1 FFIAQN
7 KQAGHDPAAVSGTP
21 GDQKNLGGTML
32 QDMRDKAQS
41 WVAKV
46 IVGVI
51 VLVFAVTGWESSS
64 RLTSN
69 EQKAAEVNG
78 TVISTAE
85 LEQAVS
91 QQRRQLSQQL
101 QQLGEQFDP
110 DMIDE
115 QVLRRSVL
123 QGLIDRAVLLD
134 AARDADLR
142 VSEQMIDQ

>member
-1 FFIAQN
+1 MTLPRC
-7 KQAGHDPAAVSGTP
+7 PARRVT
-21 GDQKNLGGTML
+21 DQKNFGGTML
-32 QDMRDKAQS
+32 QNMRDKAQS

-51 VLVFAVTGWESSS
+51 VLVFAMTGWESIS
-64 RLTSN
+64 RFSSN

-85 LEQAVS
+85 LEQTVS
-91 QQRRQLSQQL
+91 QQRRQLGQQL
-101 QQLGEQFDP
+101 QQLGEQFNP

-134 AARDADLR
+134 AARRSEERR
-142 VSEQMIDQ
+142 VGKGSRSWRQRS